1 MHRPEI
7 QRWEKPPH
15 EEIMDLVERKF
26 DEIKRDLEEI
36 KSKLGS

>member
-7 QRWEKPPH
+7 HGWEKPPH